1 MAGKMKKTKKVVI
14 AALLIWFGAF
24 AFAAGPGS
32 IKVGTI
38 DDKGNFKQMT
48 PLPTYEVSENVYLE
62 FGGVEDNTV
71 NIYIVKDRNWSDNDN
86 LSNMDII
93 KSITNIKVSNNDVLA
108 IWNASLTEG
117 KYDIFVDNDMDGKYT
132 KGGAGQEN
140 DMVEGWNTTGMNAI
154 GFQVL
159 PELLTAVLIG
169 AGFIAMTGYFK
180 GTRNA

>member
-1 MAGKMKKTKKVVI
+1 
-14 AALLIWFGAF
+14 
-24 AFAAGPGS
+24 
-32 IKVGTI
+32 
-38 DDKGNFKQMT
+38 
-48 PLPTYEVSENVYLE
+48 
-62 FGGVEDNTV
+62 
-71 NIYIVKDRNWSDNDN
+71 
-86 LSNMDII
+86 MDII